1 MDTTYRWPDFVQHAF
16 RTYYYGGQYEK
27 PLEAFEQRWGGF
39 DAQTLLHALIVGSS
53 EEKVL
58 ALLTIGYSDMPQ
70 KREMLLPYLQS
81 AEPME
86 RWASALCLG
95 EMQEEKALSVLVH
108 MLDEFLPPQ
117 SHPLER
123 DGGLYHFWRS
133 KAVAL
138 LGESGRSDL
147 APVLRQ
153 MLIKVWTIEQAEQGK
168 RKQVWH
174 GYQDELVYALG
185 RLGTFGALTG
195 LDIPKARIR
204 LWMITLVC
212 GTLQARVRYG
222 DILTQIQIQQ
232 ELKDEVALVLQQR
245 FGLSA
250 KEQLAYIDSYSDE
263 YFARME

>member
-1 MDTTYRWPDFVQHAF
+1 MDITYKQPNFAQNAF

-27 PLEAFEQRWGGF
+27 HLEAFEQRWGGF
-39 DAQTLLHALIVGSS
+39 DTQALIDALTIGSG

-58 ALLTIGYSDMPQ
+58 ALLTMGYSDTPQ
-70 KREMLLPYLQS
+70 KREILLPYLQS

-95 EMQEEKALSVLVH
+95 EMKEEKTLSVLVY

-123 DGGLYHFWRS
+123 EGGLYHFWRS

-138 LGESGRSDL
+138 LGNWGRGDL
-147 APVLRQ
+147 APALRQ
-153 MLIKVWTIEQAEQGK
+153 ALIKVWAIEQVEQGK

-185 RLGTFGALTG
+185 RLEAFGALTG
-195 LDIPKARIR
+195 LDIPAARLR
-204 LWMITLVC
+204 LWMITLAC

-232 ELKDEVALVLQQR
+232 KLKDEVALLLQQR
-245 FGLSA
+245 FGLSV
-250 KEQLAYIDSYSDE
+250 KEQQEYIDSYPDT